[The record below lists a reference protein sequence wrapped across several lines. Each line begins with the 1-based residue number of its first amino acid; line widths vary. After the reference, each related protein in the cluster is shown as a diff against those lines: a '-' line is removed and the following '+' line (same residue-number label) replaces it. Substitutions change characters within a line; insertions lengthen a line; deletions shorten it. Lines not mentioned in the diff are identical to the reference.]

1 MNKKMPKT
9 QLDILVMYQD
19 IDLMLRDCEQEKGKL
34 GFQIEGKEQLQNALN
49 DLSKKLKPSVLRT
62 YNKLRTR
69 YKHVIVPV
77 QSNVCLGCF
86 AKLPTS
92 YYRAGR
98 KDDRIIKCEQ
108 CGRIL
113 YWLD

>member
-1 MNKKMPKT
+1 MSKN
-9 QLDILVMYQD
+9 QLEILVMYQD
-19 IDLMLRDCEQEKGKL
+19 IDLMLRDAEQEKGKF
-34 GFQIEGKEQLQNALN
+34 GFNIEGKEKLKNALN
-49 DLSKKLKPSVLRT
+49 DLEKKLRPSVLRT
-62 YNKLRTR
+62 YKKLRTR

-77 QSNVCLGCF
+77 QDNVCLGCF

-92 YYRAGR
+92 YSMVGR

>member
-1 MNKKMPKT
+1 MAKS
-9 QLDILVMYQD
+9 QLELLVMYQD
-19 IDLMLRDCEQEKGKL
+19 IDLMLRDSEQEKGEL
-34 GFQIEGKEQLQNALN
+34 GFQIEGKEKLDSALN
-49 DLSKKLKPSVLRT
+49 DLAKKINPSFLRT
-62 YNKLRTR
+62 YKKLRTR

-77 QSNVCLGCF
+77 KNNICLGCF

-92 YYRAGR
+92 YSMIGR
-98 KDDRIIKCEQ
+98 KDDRVIKCEQ

>member
-1 MNKKMPKT
+1 
-9 QLDILVMYQD
+9 MYQD
-19 IDLMLRDCEQEKGKL
+19 IDLMLRDSEQENGKF
-34 GFQIEGKEQLQNALN
+34 GFQIEGKEKLKNALD

-62 YNKLRTR
+62 YKKLRTR

-77 QSNVCLGCF
+77 QDNVCLGCF

-92 YYRAGR
+92 YSMVGR
-98 KDDRIIKCEQ
+98 KDNKIITCEQ

-113 YWLD
+113 YWVD